1 MDIKKLQEVIV
12 EALDDIKGRDIVV
25 FDTIKGSAE
34 FDRVI
39 IATADVARQTK
50 ALAMNVIDKVKAAG
64 GRIVSMEGGAS
75 GEWILVDCGDA
86 IVHIMQPAA
95 RQHYNLE
102 ELWGQKQVKVLTA
115 AERAAEIA
123 RKLAEKA
130 KAAKKAVAK
139 KPVGKK
145 PVSKKPATRKTL
157 AKSAGK
163 KSVPQKSAAKKSAP
177 ARQTAKPTAK
187 PTTRRTTKT
196 STPKVEVRKPVVKK
210 SVAKKPAPKRA
221 LAKSSGTKKGA
232 ASKVV
237 AKTASRAKVQRAAKK

>member
-1 MDIKKLQEVIV
+1 LDIKKLQEVIV

-115 AERAAEIA
+115 AERAAEVA

-139 KPVGKK
+139 KPLSKK
-145 PVSKKPATRKTL
+145 PSVKKPATKQPAT
-157 AKSAGK
+157 KKPVPK
-163 KSVPQKSAAKKSAP
+163 KSVDKKAVAKKPVKKASSVKKTAVKKAA
-177 ARQTAKPTAK
+177 ARQVVAKAPTAPTAK
-187 PTTRRTTKT
+187 RAVTRG
-196 STPKVEVRKPVVKK
+196 
-210 SVAKKPAPKRA
+210 SVAKKA
-221 LAKSSGTKKGA
+221 S
-232 ASKVV
+232 ASK
-237 AKTASRAKVQRAAKK
+237 AAKTAAGKTASRAKVQRTAKK

>member
-1 MDIKKLQEVIV
+1 LDIKKLQEVIV

-115 AERAAEIA
+115 AERAAEVA

-139 KPVGKK
+139 KPV
-145 PVSKKPATRKTL
+145 SKKP
-157 AKSAGK
+157 
-163 KSVPQKSAAKKSAP
+163 AAKKSA
-177 ARQTAKPTAK
+177 T
-187 PTTRRTTKT
+187 
-196 STPKVEVRKPVVKK
+196 KK
-210 SVAKKPAPKRA
+210 SEAKKPAPKKA
-221 LAKSSGTKKGA
+221 VDKKAVAKKPAKKASAVKKTVAKKVA
-232 ASKVV
+232 AGKVV
-237 AKTASRAKVQRAAKK
+237 AKAPTAPAAKRAATRGSVAKKAPARKAAATTAAGKTASRAKVQRTAKK

>member
-1 MDIKKLQEVIV
+1 MSLDIKKLQEVIV

-115 AERAAEIA
+115 AERAAEVA

-139 KPVGKK
+139 KPV
-145 PVSKKPATRKTL
+145 SKKPAVKKPATKQSVTKKPVLKKAADKKAVAKKPVKKTSSVKKTVVNKVAARK
-157 AKSAGK
+157 
-163 KSVPQKSAAKKSAP
+163 VAAKNGV
-177 ARQTAKPTAK
+177 AKAPTAK
-187 PTTRRTTKT
+187 RAVTRG
-196 STPKVEVRKPVVKK
+196 
-210 SVAKKPAPKRA
+210 SVAKKVPARKA
-221 LAKSSGTKKGA
+221 AKTP
-232 ASKVV
+232 AS
-237 AKTASRAKVQRAAKK
+237 KTASRAKVQRAAKK

>member
-115 AERAAEIA
+115 AERAAEVA

-139 KPVGKK
+139 KPV
-145 PVSKKPATRKTL
+145 SKKPAVKKPATKQSVTKKPVLKKAADKKAVAKKPVKKT
-157 AKSAGK
+157 SSVK
-163 KSVPQKSAAKKSAP
+163 KTVVNKVAAKKVA
-177 ARQTAKPTAK
+177 ARKVVAKAPTAK
-187 PTTRRTTKT
+187 RAVTRG
-196 STPKVEVRKPVVKK
+196 
-210 SVAKKPAPKRA
+210 SVAKKAPAKKA
-221 LAKSSGTKKGA
+221 AAKTTAG
-232 ASKVV
+232 
-237 AKTASRAKVQRAAKK
+237 KTASRANVQRAAKK

>member
-50 ALAMNVIDKVKAAG
+50 ALALNVIDKVKAAG

-115 AERAAEIA
+115 AERAAEVA

-130 KAAKKAVAK
+130 RAATKAVANKPVSKKPAVKKPATKQSVRKKPVLKKAADKKAVAK
-139 KPVGKK
+139 KPVKK
-145 PVSKKPATRKTL
+145 TSSVKKTVVNK
-157 AKSAGK
+157 
-163 KSVPQKSAAKKSAP
+163 VAAKKVA
-177 ARQTAKPTAK
+177 AKKGVAKAPTAK
-187 PTTRRTTKT
+187 RALTRG
-196 STPKVEVRKPVVKK
+196 
-210 SVAKKPAPKRA
+210 SVAKKAPARKA
-221 LAKSSGTKKGA
+221 AKTPVG
-232 ASKVV
+232 
-237 AKTASRAKVQRAAKK
+237 KTASRAKVQRAAKK

>member
-102 ELWGQKQVKVLTA
+102 ELWGPKQVKVLTA
-115 AERAAEIA
+115 AERAAEVA

-139 KPVGKK
+139 KPV
-145 PVSKKPATRKTL
+145 SKKPAVKKPATKQSVTKKPVLKKAADKKAVAKKPVKKT
-157 AKSAGK
+157 SSVK
-163 KSVPQKSAAKKSAP
+163 KTVVNKVAAKKVA
-177 ARQTAKPTAK
+177 ARKGVAKAPTAK
-187 PTTRRTTKT
+187 RAVTRG
-196 STPKVEVRKPVVKK
+196 
-210 SVAKKPAPKRA
+210 SVAKKAPAKKA
-221 LAKSSGTKKGA
+221 AAKTTAG
-232 ASKVV
+232 
-237 AKTASRAKVQRAAKK
+237 KTASRANVQRAAKK

>member
-115 AERAAEIA
+115 AERAAEVA

-139 KPVGKK
+139 KPV
-145 PVSKKPATRKTL
+145 SKKPAV
-157 AKSAGK
+157 K
-163 KSVPQKSAAKKSAP
+163 KPATKQSV
-177 ARQTAKPTAK
+177 
-187 PTTRRTTKT
+187 TK
-196 STPKVEVRKPVVKK
+196 KPVLKK
-210 SVAKKPAPKRA
+210 AADKKAVAKKPVK
-221 LAKSSGTKKGA
+221 KTSSVKKTVVNKVA
-232 ASKVV
+232 ARKVAARKVV
-237 AKTASRAKVQRAAKK
+237 AKTPTAKRAVTRGVVTRGSLAKKAPAKKAAAKTTAGKTASRAKVQRAAKK